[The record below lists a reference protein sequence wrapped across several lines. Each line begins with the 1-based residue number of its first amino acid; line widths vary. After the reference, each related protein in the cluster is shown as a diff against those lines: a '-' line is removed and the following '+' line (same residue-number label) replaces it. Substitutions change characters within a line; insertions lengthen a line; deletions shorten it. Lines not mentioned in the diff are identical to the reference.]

1 MSKWGWREV
10 TERFYAA
17 TDLVHDNEQ
26 FGNRVRQL
34 KALWGF
40 IQNLRNKFTGLGRR
54 EDGSVVA
61 SDAWWAENTK
71 VNIAHIYH
79 YYMHGYTKVHFCKY
93 LHTLAVVQGHPEWKK
108 LKDGWPE
115 YLPELDRMF
124 LGVAVDGSS
133 AYCAGQNNPT
143 QIISSE
149 EEEEDYDDAN
159 LTPASC
165 GSKRSTST
173 RSTGTSPSKKLR
185 SPALRLMDRNMS
197 NFGVILENKN
207 HVMRDIWNDMKK
219 VIKDKQ
225 AALDIKISKVLA
237 MARQVG
243 ATEATPDLWIG
254 VMKIIQSE
262 RVMSFFI
269 QSTEEGHLA
278 VIRHHAGVGN

>member
-1 MSKWGWREV
+1 MGNCVRGSMSKWGWREV

-71 VNIAHIYH
+71 
-79 YYMHGYTKVHFCKY
+79 
-93 LHTLAVVQGHPEWKK
+93 GHPEWKK

-143 QIISSE
+143 QIISS

-197 NFGVILENKN
+197 NFGVIMENKN
-207 HVMRDIWNDMKK
+207 HVMRDIWNDKKK

-269 QSTEEGHLA
+269 QSTEEGRLA